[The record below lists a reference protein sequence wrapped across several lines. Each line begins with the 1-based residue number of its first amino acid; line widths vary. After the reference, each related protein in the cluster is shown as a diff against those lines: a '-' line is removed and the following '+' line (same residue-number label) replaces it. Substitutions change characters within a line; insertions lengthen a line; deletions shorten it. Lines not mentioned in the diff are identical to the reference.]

1 MIKIQDFDLIRPRNN
16 GTEITMEVL
25 VTVLSRLRISISIGI
40 ELGNLQPSQGIAK
53 PIPLINPVEVTSILK
68 LPHLTSV

>member
-53 PIPLINPVEVTSILK
+53 AIPLINPKEVTSILK